1 MAESSPRIF
10 GVHHAYGPQVT
21 PGGENKKRG
30 RETRLSL
37 SVFSGASKQR
47 RCVRVLVRGGGF
59 PRRRTTEGRAPL
71 AGHPAGFVDLRSSAE
86 RGRRLARSPREGPRS
101 SRTARLLAPLVLLR
115 AWKATPSTTS
125 VGYICQAPP
134 EGLGRRGGVGG
145 GAPHAV
151 RNSAPCGVGA
161 RVRSSNLGEFTTTEK
176 ALAFLWV
183 VRRCWQRGK
192 PGSPLRQR
200 LWRQSVV
207 YLVSLSLKL
216 GRRLDS

>member
-21 PGGENKKRG
+21 PGGEKKKRG
-30 RETRLSL
+30 REARLSL

-101 SRTARLLAPLVLLR
+101 SRTARLLAPLVLR
-115 AWKATPSTTS
+115 AGKRRR
-125 VGYICQAPP
+125 APRRWDTFARHHQRVWGEG
-134 EGLGRRGGVGG
+134 EGLAAELR
-145 GAPHAV
+145 
-151 RNSAPCGVGA
+151 
-161 RVRSSNLGEFTTTEK
+161 T
-176 ALAFLWV
+176 
-183 VRRCWQRGK
+183 RCEIQRH
-192 PGSPLRQR
+192 
-200 LWRQSVV
+200 VA
-207 YLVSLSLKL
+207 
-216 GRRLDS
+216 